1 LQSGALNAGMNARHP
16 RASRAVSISAVEPLT
31 HLEIVQSRSMPML
44 LQREMERMILAGE
57 LAVGERL
64 NESALALRLGVS
76 RGPIREACR
85 ALEESGLV
93 RLEKNRGVFVRE
105 ISVEEADA
113 IYDVRESLEELVG
126 IKLAGRIGKAE
137 VRELHA
143 LLDEMDKATRSKR
156 ADLYHPLNL
165 KFHDRLVELTG
176 NDKLISIYRRLIKEL
191 HLFRLRGLSDG
202 GGLPVSNEEHR
213 AIVAAIEKG
222 NPDRAGKALREHAR
236 QSRVRIHKALG
247 APL

>member
-1 LQSGALNAGMNARHP
+1 MNARHP
-16 RASRAVSISAVEPLT
+16 RVPVAIPAIAAATALS

-44 LQREMERMILAGE
+44 LQRELERMILAGE

-64 NESALALRLGVS
+64 NESALAARLGVS

-85 ALEESGLV
+85 ALEETGLV

-113 IYDVRESLEELVG
+113 IYDVREALEELVG
-126 IKLAGRIGKAE
+126 TQLAGRVGKADIK
-137 VRELHA
+137 ELHG
-143 LLDEMDKATRSKR
+143 LLDDMDKATKSQR
-156 ADLYHPLNL
+156 ADRYHPLNL

-176 NDKLISIYRRLIKEL
+176 NAKLIAIYRRLIKEL

-213 AIVAAIEKG
+213 GIVAAIEKG
-222 NPDRAGKALREHAR
+222 NPDKAGRALREHAR
-236 QSRVRIHKALG
+236 SSRARIHKALG